1 MATTPQVSLSLP
13 EQNSVKVNMGNQVS
27 VPLTITPS
35 IDEVTGE
42 PTKIAGFEF
51 EIVYKESELTFI
63 DAQTGTL
70 PGPWMTYLNEKESSN
85 GYTTI
90 SFGALEN
97 SPNNAPEDYYITEEM
112 VGLELIFQADSLNNG
127 QEWTETDLRFVGKA
141 NAGNPNGDD
150 LIMTRQSGNVRI
162 WNRYWAFGGGQ
173 PNEDEMTY
181 VYPNPY
187 IQSEHNEINFQFFM
201 EQAGD
206 VKISIYNING
216 QKVGVIFEDS
226 VQAGLHNFKFD
237 DLPQSTDPLLHIGYK
252 NLDSGIYV
260 FVMETENKVKSKK
273 FTILK

>member
-1 MATTPQVSLSLP
+1 
-13 EQNSVKVNMGNQVS
+13 MGNQVV
-27 VPLTITPS
+27 VPLTIKPYT
-35 IDEVTGE
+35 DEVTGE
-42 PTKIAGFEF
+42 LTKVAAFEF
-51 EIVYKESELTFI
+51 EIKYKTGPAGLTFL
-63 DAQTGTL
+63 DAQTGLL
-70 PGPWMTYLNEKESSN
+70 PGPWMTYLNESEEDEN

-90 SFGALEN
+90 SFGGLDN
-97 SPNNAPEDYYITEEM
+97 SPNNAPQDYYITEDM
-112 VGLELIFQADSLNNG
+112 VGLELIFRADSLSNSTD
-127 QEWTETDLRFVGKA
+127 EWTTADLQFVGKA

-150 LIMTRQSGNVRI
+150 LLMDRQSGNVRI
-162 WNRYWAFGGGQ
+162 WNRYWAFGGGE
-173 PNEDEMTY
+173 PGEDEMTY

-237 DLPQSTDPLLHIGYK
+237 DLPQSTDPLLHIGYR

-273 FTILK
+273 FTIIK